1 MVVNRQG
8 DRLDDSQIDA
18 YLALMEVA
26 GQLQFR
32 LERHLRSESDLSFVQ
47 FEILGKLMRA
57 PKNRLRMTDL
67 ADGIVLSRSGL
78 TYQVGKLESFG
89 RVTRSASQR
98 DDRSTVVDLT
108 TAGEQLFL
116 RLLPGHVE
124 IVRTLL
130 FDAIPERDIEALGQA
145 MGQIRDHIRDLPPR
159 SAHRRGGRQAVTDS

>member
-18 YLALMEVA
+18 YLAIMEVA

-32 LERHLRSESDLSFVQ
+32 LEHHLRSESDLSFVQ

-78 TYQVGKLESFG
+78 TYQVGKLESSG

-145 MGQIRDHIRDLPPR
+145 MGQIRDHIRDLLPR

>member
-1 MVVNRQG
+1 VVVNRQG
-8 DRLDDSQIDA
+8 GRLDDSQIDA
-18 YLALMEVA
+18 YLAIMEVA

-57 PKNRLRMTDL
+57 PHNRLRMTDL

-78 TYQVGKLESFG
+78 TYQVGRLESSG
-89 RVTRSASQR
+89 RVTRSASRR
-98 DDRSTVVDLT
+98 DDRSTIVDLT
-108 TAGEQLFL
+108 TVGEHLFL

-130 FDAIPERDIEALGQA
+130 FDALPERDIEALGTA

-159 SAHRRGGRQAVTDS
+159 SAHRQVGRAASADS